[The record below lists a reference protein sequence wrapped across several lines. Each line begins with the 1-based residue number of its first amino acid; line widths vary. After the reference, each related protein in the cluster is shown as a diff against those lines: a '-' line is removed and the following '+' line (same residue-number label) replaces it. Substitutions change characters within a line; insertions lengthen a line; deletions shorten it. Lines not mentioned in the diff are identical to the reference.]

1 MRDRSRYLIWMLRL
15 IGMLDLVAIFAVLAP
30 RTWLARINDGL
41 GLGEFPVAPIAGY
54 LARCTSFWYVSYG
67 LLLWFVSY
75 DIGKYRALIT
85 CLAAML
91 IAQGAIMIGI
101 DLAVRMPI
109 WWTVTEGPCCAGFGI
124 VLLALQ
130 RGSRDGERQC

>member
-30 RTWLARINDGL
+30 RTWLASINDES

-54 LARCTSFWYVSYG
+54 LARSTSFWYVSYG

-75 DIGKYRALIT
+75 DVGKYRALIA

-101 DLAVRMPI
+101 DLAEGMPI

-130 RGSRDGERQC
+130 RGQSNGERTF

>member
-1 MRDRSRYLIWMLRL
+1 MLRL
-15 IGMLDLVAIFAVLAP
+15 IGMIDLVAIFAVLAP
-30 RTWLARINDGL
+30 RTWLASINVGL

-54 LARCTSFWYVSYG
+54 LARSTSFWYVSYG

-75 DIGKYRALIT
+75 DVGKYRALIA

-101 DLAVRMPI
+101 DLVEGMPI

-130 RGSRDGERQC
+130 RGSCDGERTF

>member
-30 RTWLARINDGL
+30 RTWLASINDQL
-41 GLGEFPVAPIAGY
+41 GLGEFPVAPITGY

-75 DIGKYRALIT
+75 DVGKYRALIT
-85 CLAAML
+85 CLATML

-101 DLAVRMPI
+101 DLVEGMPI

-130 RGSRDGERQC
+130 RGSLNSERHC